1 MSKGVLLFAFN
12 SDTVDYMAMAVAT
25 AKRAN
30 QYLNLPVTV
39 VTDKSTDMSKYE
51 YNFDHVLYQTAD
63 KSNYTT
69 EDNVW
74 INKGRYNAYNLTP
87 YDETLLI
94 DTDYLINSDKLLK
107 PFELYD
113 DFMCHINTGFL
124 MIPEEQQE
132 LVSDHS
138 FPTLWATVIYFKK
151 TTKTKSI
158 FECMKMVQENYSHYQ
173 QLYNMTVPSFR
184 NDFALTIALRIVN
197 GQKNDISNYIPWKLI
212 HVGKNT
218 QVYRESDT
226 KYTIIYD
233 QWKYGKIRKEYIVVE
248 DTDFHMMNKKN
259 FMELV

>member
-12 SDTVDYMAMAVAT
+12 SDTVDYMKMAVAT

-39 VTDKSTDMSKYE
+39 VTDESTDMSKYD
-51 YNFDHVLYQTAD
+51 YHFDHVLYQTAD
-63 KSNYTT
+63 KSNYTI
-69 EDNVW
+69 EDKVW

-94 DTDYLINSDKLLK
+94 DTDYLINSDTLLK

-113 DFMCHINTGFL
+113 DFMCHSRTSYL
-124 MIPEEQQE
+124 MIPGEQQE
-132 LVSDHS
+132 MMSDHS
-138 FPTLWATVIYFKK
+138 FTSLWATVIYFKK
-151 TTKTKSI
+151 TIKTMHI
-158 FECMKMVQENYSHYQ
+158 FECMKMVQENYMHYQ

-184 NDFALTIALRIVN
+184 NDFALTIAVRIVN
-197 GQKNDISNYIPWKLI
+197 GQTEDTSVYIPWNLV

-218 QVYRESDT
+218 QVYRETDT

-233 QWKYGKIRKEYIVVE
+233 QWKLGKIRKEYMIVE